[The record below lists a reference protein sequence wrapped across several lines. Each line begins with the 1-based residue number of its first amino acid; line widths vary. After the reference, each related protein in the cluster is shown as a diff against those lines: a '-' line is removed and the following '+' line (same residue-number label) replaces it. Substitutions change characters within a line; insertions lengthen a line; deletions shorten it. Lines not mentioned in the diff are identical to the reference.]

1 MYWVI
6 LAIFWLENKKLAGI
20 KIGKKEKE
28 KKGHIFSYCDDA
40 EGHHHN
46 YNQWWSHTEAKGDLI

>member
-6 LAIFWLENKKLAGI
+6 LAILVRKQKLAGI

-28 KKGHIFSYCDDA
+28 KKGHRFSYCDDA

-46 YNQWWSHTEAKGDLI
+46 YNQWWSHTGAKGDLI